1 MLNHAHYQVS
11 IFDLHNDIDELTD
24 TNNFNLF
31 KLFDAYID
39 IFDMI
44 PLSFYK
50 AYYSSSGTNRDFPLE
65 GMIKAL
71 IFYDLLGL
79 PTINTLIFII
89 NISSDFRRFLK
100 FPRAPHKSQFSRFKS
115 NYYSEIYKMFHHL
128 VDFTDDMTT
137 ATDEYLASILV
148 TDTTGFE
155 FYVKENNPKFY
166 QSILKTSK
174 TYAKLFK
181 KTHPENKTFDI
192 EKYAQSKMPKFSFSN
207 HDAKLTYLNGH
218 FGYYLKVIL
227 STNGF
232 GLIRDINFYNTDNS
246 LETDLTP
253 QETKDLFDAK
263 SLIPS
268 LETMFELHP
277 NLYFK
282 YFLGDSGFDAADN
295 YAYLYERSITPIIC
309 LNPRNKSSLPNTSF
323 TNEGI
328 PLCPN
333 NPNLSMVYTGI
344 IKSDSRADRIQYI
357 CPKRSTQM
365 IDGKK
370 YIILECDNPC
380 TTSLYGRTK
389 NLTVHHNY
397 RYNSAMPRNSDE
409 WINLYKLRTVCERTI
424 AQLKSFIQINISR
437 IHKTL
442 TLKSNILLAGITQLI
457 SFLILFRSKNTL
469 GPLAIKTL
477 IA

>member
-1 MLNHAHYQVS
+1 MLNLAHNQVS
-11 IFDLHNDIDELTD
+11 IFDLHNDIDKLTY

-31 KLFDAYID
+31 KLFDAYIN
-39 IFDMI
+39 IYDMI
-44 PLSFYK
+44 PQSFYK
-50 AYYSSSGTNRDFPLE
+50 AYYSSAGTNRDFPLE

-89 NISSDFRRFLK
+89 NISRDFRSFLK

-115 NYYSEIYKMFHHL
+115 KYYSEIDLMFHHL
-128 VDFTDDMTT
+128 LDLTDDIAT

-181 KTHPENKTFDI
+181 KTHPENKTFEI
-192 EKYAQSKMPKFSFSN
+192 EKYALSKMPKFSFSN
-207 HDAKLTYLNGH
+207 HDAKLTYLYGH

-253 QETKDLFDAK
+253 QETKDSFDAK
-263 SLIPS
+263 TLIPS
-268 LETMFELHP
+268 LETFFTLHP
-277 NLYFK
+277 YLHFK
-282 YFLGDSGFDAADN
+282 YFLGDSDFDAADN
-295 YAYLYERSITPIIC
+295 YAYLYERGITPIIC
-309 LNPRNKSSLPNTSF
+309 LNPRNKSLLPNTSF
-323 TNEGI
+323 TSEGI

-333 NPNLSMVYTGI
+333 NHDLPMVYTDI
-344 IKSDSRADRIQYI
+344 IKIDS
-357 CPKRSTQM
+357 
-365 IDGKK
+365 
-370 YIILECDNPC
+370 
-380 TTSLYGRTK
+380 
-389 NLTVHHNY
+389 
-397 RYNSAMPRNSDE
+397 
-409 WINLYKLRTVCERTI
+409 
-424 AQLKSFIQINISR
+424 
-437 IHKTL
+437 
-442 TLKSNILLAGITQLI
+442 
-457 SFLILFRSKNTL
+457 
-469 GPLAIKTL
+469 
-477 IA
+477 

>member
-1 MLNHAHYQVS
+1 MLNHAHKQIS
-11 IFDLHNDIDELTD
+11 FFDIYSEIDKLTD
-24 TNNFNLF
+24 NNNFYLF
-31 KLFDAYID
+31 ELFDSFIN
-39 IFDMI
+39 ISDMI
-44 PLSFYK
+44 PESFYR
-50 AYYSSSGTNRDFPLE
+50 AYYSHLGTNRDFPLE
-65 GMIKAL
+65 GMVKSL

-89 NISSDFRRFLK
+89 NISSDLRRFLK
-100 FPRAPHKSQFSRFKS
+100 FSRAPNKSQFSRFKS
-115 NYYSEIYKMFHHL
+115 DFYSEINKMFHDL
-128 VDFTDDMTT
+128 VDITDACST
-137 ATDEYLASILV
+137 ATDEYLASILI

-166 QSILKTSK
+166 QSILKNSK
-174 TYAKLFK
+174 SYAKTFNQ
-181 KTHPENKTFDI
+181 THPENKTFDL
-192 EKYAQSKMPKFSFSN
+192 EKYAQSKMPKYSFSN

-268 LETMFELHP
+268 LETFFTLHP
-277 NLYFK
+277 YLHFK

-295 YAYLYERSITPIIC
+295 YAYLYERSMTPIIC
-309 LNPRNKSSLPNTSF
+309 LNPRNKSSLPSTSF
-323 TNEGI
+323 TNEGV

-333 NPNLSMVYTGI
+333 NHDLPMVYTGI

-365 IDGKK
+365 INGKK
-370 YIILECDNPC
+370 YVILECDNPC
-380 TTSLYGRTK
+380 TKSLYGRTK

-397 RYNSAMPRNSDE
+397 RYNSAMPRSSDE
-409 WINLYKLRTVCERTI
+409 WLTLYKLRTVCERTI

-457 SFLILFRSKNTL
+457 SFLILFKSKNTL

>member
-1 MLNHAHYQVS
+1 MLNLAHNQVS
-11 IFDLHNDIDELTD
+11 IFDLYTDIDELTD
-24 TNNFNLF
+24 TSNFNLF
-31 KLFDAYID
+31 KLFDSYIN

-44 PLSFYK
+44 PQSFYK
-50 AYYSSSGTNRDFPLE
+50 AYYSNSGTNRDFPLE

-115 NYYSEIYKMFHHL
+115 SYYSEIYKMFHHL
-128 VDFTDDMTT
+128 VDLTDEIAT
-137 ATDEYLASILV
+137 ATDEFLASILIS
-148 TDTTGFE
+148 DTTGFE

-166 QSILKTSK
+166 QSMLKTAK
-174 TYAKLFK
+174 TYAK
-181 KTHPENKTFDI
+181 THSENITFDI

-232 GLIRDINFYNTDNS
+232 GLVRDINFYNTDNS

-253 QETKDLFDAK
+253 QETKDSFDAK

-268 LETMFELHP
+268 LETLFAFHP
-277 NLYFK
+277 YLYFK
-282 YFLGDSGFDAADN
+282 YFLGDSGFDAAEN
-295 YAYLYERSITPIIC
+295 YAYLYERGITPIIS
-309 LNPRNKSSLPNTSF
+309 LNPRNKSSLPSTLF
-323 TNEGI
+323 TDEGI

-333 NPNLSMVYTGI
+333 NGNLPMVYTGI
-344 IKSDSRADRIQYI
+344 IKSESRADRIQYI

-370 YIILECDNPC
+370 YIIQECDNPC
-380 TTSLYGRTK
+380 TPSLYGRTK

-397 RYNSAMPRNSDE
+397 RYNSAMPRSSDE

-424 AQLKSFIQINISR
+424 AQLKAFIQINISR

-457 SFLILFRSKNTL
+457 SFLLLFRSKNTL

>member
-1 MLNHAHYQVS
+1 MLNLAHNQVS

-24 TNNFNLF
+24 TSNFNLF
-31 KLFDAYID
+31 KLFDSYIN

-44 PLSFYK
+44 PQSFYN
-50 AYYSSSGTNRDFPLE
+50 AYYSHSGTNRDFPLE

-100 FPRAPHKSQFSRFKS
+100 FSRAPHKSQFSRFKS
-115 NYYSEIYKMFHHL
+115 NFYPDIYKMFHQM
-128 VDFTDDMTT
+128 VDITDEFAT
-137 ATDEYLASILV
+137 ATDEYLANILIS
-148 TDTTGFE
+148 DTTGFE
-155 FYVKENNPKFY
+155 FFVKENNPKFY
-166 QSILKTSK
+166 QSILKTAK
-174 TYAKLFK
+174 TYA

-192 EKYAQSKMPKFSFSN
+192 EKYAQSKMPKFSSSN
-207 HDAKLTYLNGH
+207 NDAKLTYLNGH

-232 GLIRDINFYNTDNS
+232 GLIRDINFYNTNNS

-253 QETKDLFDAK
+253 QETKDSFDAK

-268 LETMFELHP
+268 LETMFKLHP
-277 NLYFK
+277 YLYFN
-282 YFLGDSGFDAADN
+282 YFLGDSGFDAVDN
-295 YAYLYERSITPIIC
+295 YAYLYERGITPIIA
-309 LNPRNKSSLPNTSF
+309 LNPRNKSSLPSTLF
-323 TNEGI
+323 TDDGI
-328 PLCPN
+328 PLCPSN
-333 NPNLSMVYTGI
+333 HDLPMIYTGI
-344 IKSDSRADRIQYI
+344 IRSESRADRIQYI
-357 CPKRSTQM
+357 CPKRSTQR

-370 YIILECDNPC
+370 YIIQECDNPC
-380 TTSLYGRTK
+380 TPSLYGRTK

-397 RYNSAMPRNSDE
+397 RYNSAMPRSSDE
-409 WINLYKLRTVCERTI
+409 WISLYKLRTVCERTI

-437 IHKTL
+437 VHKTL

-457 SFLILFRSKNTL
+457 SFLILFKSKHTL